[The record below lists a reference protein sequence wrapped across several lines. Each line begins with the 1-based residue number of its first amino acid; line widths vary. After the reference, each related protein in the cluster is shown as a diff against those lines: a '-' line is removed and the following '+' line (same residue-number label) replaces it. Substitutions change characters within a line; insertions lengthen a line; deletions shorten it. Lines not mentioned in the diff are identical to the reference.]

1 MYIILLKKF
10 KFLKMKN
17 ILHIISSPR
26 AEISASRKLGN
37 AVVEKIKE
45 KYSDAVIKER
55 DLTKD
60 HVPFLEE
67 KHINAFFSP
76 EESHSAEQ
84 TEISDYSKGLIS
96 ELQEA
101 DIIVIDS
108 PMYNFSVPATL
119 RAYFDFTSRAGYTFK
134 YDENGPKGL
143 LNDKKLYI
151 AFTSGN
157 IYSEGPYQVY
167 DSNVP
172 YVKNV
177 FGFYGVSDVS
187 VFRAEGLSIPG
198 IQETAMEKAI
208 EGITID

>member
-1 MYIILLKKF
+1 
-10 KFLKMKN
+10 MKN
-17 ILHIISSPR
+17 ILHIITSPR
-26 AEISASRKLGN
+26 VEVSASRKLGK
-37 AVVEKIKE
+37 AIVEKIQE
-45 KYSDAVIKER
+45 KYSDTVVKER
-55 DLTKD
+55 DLTKNL
-60 HVPFLEE
+60 VPLLEE
-67 KHINAFFSP
+67 KHINTFFSP
-76 EESHSAEQ
+76 VESHSSEQAEIN
-84 TEISDYSKGLIS
+84 EYSAGLIS

-157 IYSEGPYQVY
+157 IYSEGPYQIY

-172 YVKNV
+172 YIKNL

-198 IQETAMEKAI
+198 IMETSLEKAI
-208 EGITID
+208 ENITID

>member
-1 MYIILLKKF
+1 
-10 KFLKMKN
+10 MKQ

-26 AEISASRKLGN
+26 TEVSASRKLGN
-37 AVVEKIKE
+37 SVVEKIQE
-45 KYSDAVIKER
+45 KYPGSIVKER
-55 DLTKD
+55 DLTKNLI
-60 HVPFLEE
+60 PLLEE
-67 KHINAFFSP
+67 IHINTFFSP
-76 EESHSAEQ
+76 AESHSPEQ
-84 TEISDYSKGLIS
+84 QSINTYSENLIS
-96 ELQEA
+96 ELQES

-134 YDENGPKGL
+134 YDENGPQGM

-172 YVKNV
+172 YIKNV
-177 FGFYGVSDVS
+177 FGFYGVKDVS
-187 VFRAEGLSIPG
+187 VFRAEGLAIPG
-198 IQETAMEKAI
+198 VMESSLQKAI
-208 EGITID
+208 ESILID

>member
-1 MYIILLKKF
+1 MR
-10 KFLKMKN
+10 N

-26 AEISASRKLGN
+26 KEVSASRKLGN
-37 AVVEKIKE
+37 AVIEKIQE
-45 KYSDAVIKER
+45 KYSDSVVKER
-55 DLTKD
+55 DLTQNP
-60 HVPFLEE
+60 VPFLEE
-67 KHINAFFSP
+67 EHINTFFSP
-76 EESHSAEQ
+76 VENHSPEQ
-84 TEISDYSKGLIS
+84 QSISRYSEDLIS
-96 ELQEA
+96 ELKEA

-157 IYSEGPYQVY
+157 IYSKGPYQIY

-172 YVKNV
+172 YIKNI

-198 IQETAMEKAI
+198 IQETSLEKAI
-208 EGITID
+208 EEITID

>member
-1 MYIILLKKF
+1 
-10 KFLKMKN
+10 MKN

-26 AEISASRKLGN
+26 MEVSASRKLGKAIVEKIQEKYPN
-37 AVVEKIKE
+37 AVV
-45 KYSDAVIKER
+45 KER

-60 HVPFLEE
+60 SVPLLEE
-67 KHINAFFSP
+67 RHINTFFSP
-76 EESHSAEQ
+76 EDSYSSEQ
-84 TEISDYSKGLIS
+84 TEINDYSTGLIS

-101 DIIVIDS
+101 DIIVVDS
-108 PMYNFSVPATL
+108 PMYNFSVPAGL

-143 LNDKKLYI
+143 LNNKKLYI

-157 IYSEGPYQVY
+157 IYSEGAYQVY

-177 FGFYGVSDVS
+177 FGFYGITDVS

-198 IQETAMEKAI
+198 IQETALEKAI

>member
-1 MYIILLKKF
+1 
-10 KFLKMKN
+10 MKN

-26 AEISASRKLGN
+26 KDLSASRKLGN
-37 AVVEKIKE
+37 AVIEKIQG
-45 KYSDAVIKER
+45 KYPDSVVKER
-55 DLTKD
+55 DLTKNL
-60 HVPFLEE
+60 VPLLEE
-67 KHINAFFSP
+67 AHINTFFSP
-76 EESHSAEQ
+76 AESHSPEQ
-84 TEISDYSKGLIS
+84 RSINAYSENLIS

-108 PMYNFSVPATL
+108 PMYNFSVPTTL

-134 YDENGPKGL
+134 YSEKGPEGL

-151 AFTSGN
+151 AFASGN
-157 IYSEGPYQVY
+157 IYSEGPYQIF

-177 FGFYGVSDVS
+177 FGFYGVKDVS

-198 IQETAMEKAI
+198 IMENALAK
-208 EGITID
+208 GIDSIIID

>member
-1 MYIILLKKF
+1 
-10 KFLKMKN
+10 MKN

-26 AEISASRKLGN
+26 KDLSASRKLGN
-37 AVVEKIKE
+37 AVIEKIQG
-45 KYSDAVIKER
+45 KYPDSVVKER
-55 DLTKD
+55 DLTKNL
-60 HVPFLEE
+60 VPLLEE
-67 KHINAFFSP
+67 AHINTFFSP
-76 EESHSAEQ
+76 AESHSPEQ
-84 TEISDYSKGLIS
+84 QSINAYSENLIS

-157 IYSEGPYQVY
+157 IYSEGPYQIY

-172 YVKNV
+172 YIKNV
-177 FGFYGVSDVS
+177 FGFYGVNDVS

-198 IQETAMEKAI
+198 IMENSLAK
-208 EGITID
+208 GIDSIVID

>member
-1 MYIILLKKF
+1 
-10 KFLKMKN
+10 MKN

-37 AVVEKIKE
+37 AVIEKIQE
-45 KYSDAVIKER
+45 KYSDVVIKER
-55 DLTKD
+55 DLTKNM
-60 HVPFLEE
+60 VPLLEE
-67 KHINAFFSP
+67 VHINTFFSP
-76 EESHSAEQ
+76 EENHSSEQ
-84 TEISDYSKGLIS
+84 TEINQYSQGLIS

-101 DIIVIDS
+101 DIIVVDS

-143 LNDKKLYI
+143 LSNKKLYI

-157 IYSEGPYQVY
+157 IYSEGPYQIY

-172 YVKNV
+172 YIKNV
-177 FGFYGVSDVS
+177 FGFYGVTDVS
-187 VFRAEGLSIPG
+187 VFRAEGLAIPG
-198 IQETAMEKAI
+198 IQETSLEKAI

>member
-1 MYIILLKKF
+1 
-10 KFLKMKN
+10 MKN

-26 AEISASRKLGN
+26 VGISDSRKLGN
-37 AVVEKIKE
+37 AVIEKIKE
-45 KYSDAVIKER
+45 KYPDANVKER
-55 DLTKD
+55 DLAKNQ
-60 HVPFLEE
+60 VPVLDAV
-67 KHINAFFSP
+67 HINTFFSP
-76 EESHSAEQ
+76 AESHSPEQ
-84 TEISDYSKGLIS
+84 QEINKYSLELIS

-101 DIIVIDS
+101 DIIVVES
-108 PMYNFSVPATL
+108 PMYNFSVPTTL
-119 RAYFDFTSRAGYTFK
+119 KAYFDFTSRAGYTFK

-172 YVKNV
+172 YIKNI

-187 VFRAEGLSIPG
+187 VFRAEGLAIPG
-198 IQETAMEKAI
+198 IMENSLEKAI
-208 EGITID
+208 EGIAID

>member
-1 MYIILLKKF
+1 
-10 KFLKMKN
+10 MKN

-26 AEISASRKLGN
+26 KEVSASRKLGN
-37 AVVEKIKE
+37 AVIEKIQE
-45 KYSDAVIKER
+45 KYTDSIVKER
-55 DLTKD
+55 DLTTSPTPLLD
-60 HVPFLEE
+60 AA
-67 KHINAFFSP
+67 HINTFFSP
-76 EESHSAEQ
+76 AESHSSEQ
-84 TEISDYSKGLIS
+84 QSINKYSEDLIS
-96 ELQEA
+96 ELKEA

-157 IYSEGPYQVY
+157 IYSEGPYQIY

-172 YVKNV
+172 YIKNI
-177 FGFYGVSDVS
+177 FSFYGVSDVS
-187 VFRAEGLSIPG
+187 VFRAEGLAIPG
-198 IQETAMEKAI
+198 IMENSLEKAI
-208 EGITID
+208 EGIAID

>member
-1 MYIILLKKF
+1 
-10 KFLKMKN
+10 MKN

-26 AEISASRKLGN
+26 VEISASRKLGN
-37 AVVEKIKE
+37 AVVKRIQE
-45 KYSDAVIKER
+45 KYPDAVVKER
-55 DLTKD
+55 DLTK
-60 HVPFLEE
+60 HLVPVLEE
-67 KHINAFFSP
+67 KHINTFFSP
-76 EESHSAEQ
+76 AESHSPEQAEIN
-84 TEISDYSKGLIS
+84 EYSTGLIS

-157 IYSEGPYQVY
+157 IYSEGPFQIY

-172 YVKNV
+172 YIKNV
-177 FGFYGVSDVS
+177 FGFYGVTDVS
-187 VFRAEGLSIPG
+187 VFRAEGLAIPG
-198 IQETAMEKAI
+198 IMETSLEKAI
-208 EGITID
+208 DNIIID

>member
-1 MYIILLKKF
+1 
-10 KFLKMKN
+10 MKN

-26 AEISASRKLGN
+26 KEVSASRKLGN
-37 AVVEKIKE
+37 AVIEKIQE
-45 KYSDAVIKER
+45 KYTDSIVKER
-55 DLTKD
+55 DLTTSPTPLLD
-60 HVPFLEE
+60 AA
-67 KHINAFFSP
+67 HINTFFSP
-76 EESHSAEQ
+76 AESHSSEQ
-84 TEISDYSKGLIS
+84 QSINKYSEDLIS
-96 ELQEA
+96 ELKEA

-157 IYSEGPYQVY
+157 IYSEGPYQIY

-172 YVKNV
+172 YIKNI
-177 FGFYGVSDVS
+177 FSFYGVSDVS
-187 VFRAEGLSIPG
+187 VFRAEGLAIPG
-198 IQETAMEKAI
+198 IQETSLEKAI
-208 EGITID
+208 EAIAID

>member
-1 MYIILLKKF
+1 
-10 KFLKMKN
+10 MKN
-17 ILHIISSPR
+17 ILHIITSPR
-26 AEISASRKLGN
+26 MDVSASRKLGN
-37 AVVEKIKE
+37 AVIEKIQE
-45 KYSDAVIKER
+45 KYPDSNIKSR
-55 DLTKD
+55 DLTKNP
-60 HVPFLEE
+60 VPFLGEE
-67 KHINAFFSP
+67 HINTFFSP
-76 EESHSAEQ
+76 AENRSPEQ
-84 TEISDYSKGLIS
+84 QSINEYSENLIS

-134 YDENGPKGL
+134 YSERGPEGL
-143 LNDKKLYI
+143 LNNKKLYI

-157 IYSEGPYQVY
+157 IYSEGPYQSF

-177 FGFYGVSDVS
+177 FGFYGVKDVS

-198 IQETAMEKAI
+198 IMENSLAK
-208 EGITID
+208 GIDSIVID

>member
-1 MYIILLKKF
+1 
-10 KFLKMKN
+10 MKN

-37 AVVEKIKE
+37 AVIEKIQE
-45 KYSDAVIKER
+45 KYAGAVVKER
-55 DLTKD
+55 DLTKNL
-60 HVPFLEE
+60 VPLLEE
-67 KHINAFFSP
+67 VHINTFFSP
-76 EESHSAEQ
+76 AESHSSEQ
-84 TEISDYSKGLIS
+84 QEINKYSENLIS

-143 LNDKKLYI
+143 LNNKKLYI

-157 IYSEGPYQVY
+157 IYSEGPYQIY

-172 YVKNV
+172 YIKNV

-187 VFRAEGLSIPG
+187 VFRAEGLAIPG
-198 IQETAMEKAI
+198 IQETSLEKAI